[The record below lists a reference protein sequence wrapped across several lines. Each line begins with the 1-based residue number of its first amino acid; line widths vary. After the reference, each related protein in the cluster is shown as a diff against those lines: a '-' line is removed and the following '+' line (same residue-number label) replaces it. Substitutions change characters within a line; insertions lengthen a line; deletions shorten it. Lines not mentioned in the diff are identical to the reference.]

1 MGKEREY
8 HLGWSLTALAERLKA
23 AESPDR
29 LAVEY
34 AWMQAQIAAALDDV
48 ETSQL
53 VEPGELDAPSP
64 ETIAKLRRRAQAF
77 NRLRDEVLQEPH
89 KGSDG
94 PIFAAVGKPTTPSRR
109 FPTKCCFW
117 KAKPPLTP

>member
-8 HLGWSLTALAERLKA
+8 HLGWSLTALAERLKT
-23 AESPDR
+23 AERRIGWPKNTLGRKRS
-29 LAVEY
+29 
-34 AWMQAQIAAALDDV
+34 AAALDNV